1 MSQTFLIALN
11 PISNANRSSKNQSL
25 PPLPFINDSD
35 LSQSD
40 TKWLCIGHKRSCNVK
55 FSVSP
60 ERWTVVN
67 ERAVWYYQRIEENF
81 HGKFTLMQQKRTI
94 NCMHSKNNCFENP
107 ASQCRRLQIL
117 IYKKYMQKKHSKF
130 IIINNIKNM
139 NLSNLKGVLPKG
151 RFFIFLG
158 NFFFIWGRFFFFWEN
173 FPFFWGNFS
182 FFWEIFL
189 WEIFLFFWE
198 NFPCFWEN
206 FSFFWET
213 VFWENFSF
221 FWERF

>member
-1 MSQTFLIALN
+1 MSLQTMVVTKNSLSQTFLIALN
-11 PISNANRSSKNQSL
+11 PISNANRSSKHQSL
-25 PPLPFINDSD
+25 PSLPFINDSD
-35 LSQSD
+35 LSKSD

-107 ASQCRRLQIL
+107 ATQCRRLQIL

-139 NLSNLKGVLPKG
+139 NLSNLKGVLPEGK
-151 RFFIFLG
+151 FFIFLG

-173 FPFFWGNFS
+173 LAVWNSLILYFIIGFTIRYEGES
-182 FFWEIFL
+182 
-189 WEIFLFFWE
+189 
-198 NFPCFWEN
+198 
-206 FSFFWET
+206 
-213 VFWENFSF
+213 
-221 FWERF
+221 